1 MIFES
6 SAQIRVSINAGA
18 EYVLKGRRN
27 GQPAQPITVGTTR
40 LLVWDRGSP
49 VAFLHSGH
57 NGTAPLRVPI
67 ERIIERR
74 HQPEQDPKWLTVPTN
89 GNDLMTYLRDWI
101 AALPTAER

>member
-1 MIFES
+1 MIFET

-18 EYVLKGRRN
+18 EYVLAGRRT

-40 LLVWDRGSP
+40 LLVWDRGCP

-67 ERIIERR
+67 ERIMARR
-74 HQPEQDPKWLTVPTN
+74 HQLGQDPKWLTVPTN
-89 GNDLMTYLRDWI
+89 GNDLMAYLRDWI
-101 AALPTAER
+101 AALPKSER